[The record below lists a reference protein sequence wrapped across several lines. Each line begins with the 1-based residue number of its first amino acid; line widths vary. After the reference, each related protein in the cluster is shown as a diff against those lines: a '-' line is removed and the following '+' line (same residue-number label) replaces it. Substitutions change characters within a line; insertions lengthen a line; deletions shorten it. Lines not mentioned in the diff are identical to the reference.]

1 MKEGLGEG
9 HSLKSMRKER
19 SRMGELKVHLGY
31 LEKERQIKN
40 EMIWREEITI
50 HRDWWNTKI
59 KNKK

>member
-50 HRDWWNTKI
+50 HRD
-59 KNKK
+59 